1 MDINILK
8 EKIDEYLEVDETR
21 DFIIGEETSEL
32 MAKSALNVLLAI
44 RESQMYGKS
53 EGYFEQS

>member
-8 EKIDEYLEVDETR
+8 QKIDEYLEADESR
-21 DFIIGEETSEL
+21 DFVIGDETSEL

-44 RESQMYGKS
+44 RESQKYGES
-53 EGYFEQS
+53 EGYFQK

>member
-8 EKIDEYLEVDETR
+8 EKIDEYLEADETR
-21 DFIIGEETSEL
+21 DFVIGEETSEL